1 MRTTMKTLFTALVV
15 VLTAVGARANVLF
28 SDNLNYPNGSI
39 EGAGLWFAYAPATPH
54 LDAYVNNHL
63 LILNQN
69 NYDAVAAPST
79 NFVNNTSGT
88 LLYSSFTINVSQLP
102 SYNGGYLCIF
112 KDNTN
117 DYVSHVFIDTRDT
130 IVPGTY
136 RLGIANFGT
145 SITTAGAANF
155 PLDLA
160 TNVTY
165 QVVMSYDPNFNDP
178 LAGATLWINP
188 ASETDVNVYGTDST
202 SYTNLLNIT
211 ISQIGFSQ
219 YANQGVAAIGNV
231 KVGTVFSDVDAA
243 IPQLPVFGIQP
254 QSANVYSNNS
264 VTLYAVASGIDV
276 TYQWLSNNVPLTD
289 GAKVVGSTSNVL
301 TLSTLQNTANYSA
314 EAYVAGAGST
324 TSAVAVVTVSITPT
338 PPFFVTQPYGATN
351 SVGATIT
358 LTALANGT
366 GPITYQWYF
375 APTNSGTYTALS
387 GQTSSTLSLVNVNFT
402 QSGTY
407 YVIASGGAG
416 SPVQSTTATVLVTPP
431 PLVSISYLHSFLIT
445 NPPSGPTN
453 LNNGTIYNVQGIV
466 TTFGAII
473 SKTYSEYFIQ
483 DGTGGALVF
492 VNGTGST
499 NTPPAGALVSVIGPA
514 QQYYGA
520 LELAPNVTTAS
531 NTVTILSINNPLPAP
546 VLLNLPLMATNPM
559 DVYGG
564 VYGRTVQGSLVTL
577 TNVYLYSS
585 SSGGAVSG
593 NFPTNSTKALYAFQK
608 PYSAGQPY
616 MEIYVYTYTNVL
628 NQLNTNFW
636 GKPIPSSANEVTG
649 PMALFNPSSP
659 EIYPTRFA
667 DIVNATNAPFKI
679 SIATPNG
686 VPTVSWPTPTNNLTY
701 SVYSTT
707 NLLGPWTQN
716 FGVGYYP
723 STNSYTDTNAAPA
736 KFYRVST
743 P

>member
-1 MRTTMKTLFTALVV
+1 MKTLFTALVV
-15 VLTAVGARANVLF
+15 VLTAVGARADVLF
-28 SDNLNYPNGSI
+28 SDNLNYADGLI
-39 EGAGLWFAYAPATPH
+39 EGDGFWYAYAPTAPH
-54 LDAYVNNHL
+54 LDAFVTNHL
-63 LILNQN
+63 LILDQN
-69 NYDAVAAPST
+69 KYDAVAAPST
-79 NFVNNTSGT
+79 NFVNSTGGT
-88 LLYSSFTINVSQLP
+88 LLFSSFTINVSQLP
-102 SYNGGYLCIF
+102 SYNGGYFCIF

-117 DYVSHVFIDTRDT
+117 DYVSHVFIDTRNT

-136 RLGIANFGT
+136 QLGIANYAT
-145 SITTAGAANF
+145 TITTAGAANF

-160 TNVTY
+160 TGVTY
-165 QVVMSYDPNFNDP
+165 QVVMSYDPNFSDP

-188 ASETDVNVYGTDST
+188 ASEGDSNVYGTDST
-202 SYTNLLNIT
+202 SSTNLLNIT

-231 KVGTVFSDVDAA
+231 KVGTTFSDVDAA
-243 IPQLPVFGIQP
+243 IPQLPVFGIKP

-289 GAKVVGSTSNVL
+289 STTVLGSVSNVL

-314 EAYVAGAGST
+314 VAYVAGAGST
-324 TSAVAVVTVSITPT
+324 TSAVAVVTVNIFPT
-338 PPFFVTQPYGATN
+338 PPFFVTQPQGVTN

-358 LTALANGT
+358 LTASANGT

-375 APTNSGTYTALS
+375 APSNSVTYAPLS

-402 QSGTY
+402 QSGSY
-407 YVIASGGAG
+407 YVAATGGAG
-416 SPVQSTTATVLVTPP
+416 SPVNSTTVTVLVTPP
-431 PLVSISYLHSFLIT
+431 PLVSIAYLHSFLIS
-445 NPPSGPTN
+445 NAPSGGTN
-453 LNNGTIYNVQGIV
+453 INNGTIYNVQGVV

-492 VNGTGST
+492 VNGTGNT
-499 NTPPAGALVSVIGPA
+499 NTPPVGALVSVIGPA

-531 NTVTILSINNPLPAP
+531 NTVTVLSINNPLPAP
-546 VLLNLPLMATNPM
+546 ALLNLPSMATNTM
-559 DVYGG
+559 G

-585 SSGGAVSG
+585 ASGAAVSG
-593 NFPTNSTKALYAFQK
+593 TFPVNSTKALYAFQK
-608 PYSAGQPY
+608 PYSAGQPN

-628 NQLNTNFW
+628 NQWNTNYW
-636 GKPIPSSANEVTG
+636 GKPIPSFVNELTG
-649 PMALFNPSSP
+649 PMALYNPTSP

-667 DIVNATNAPFKI
+667 DIVIATNAPFQI
-679 SIATPNG
+679 SIARPNG
-686 VPTVSWPTPTNNLTY
+686 VPTLSWPTPTNNLTY
-701 SVYSTT
+701 SVYSAI
-707 NLLGPWTQN
+707 NLTGPWTQN